1 MQFHFTSHPRLPEEI
16 RGRAGRRGRD
26 GPTDLGTSRPQ
37 GDPAA
42 NRACPHWKLCAAS
55 SRARQLYGELP
66 PQVRRFPGVP
76 RAVFNR
82 LAPHDPRW
90 ADLSGAVPFSHVSGS
105 SAYPPLKGLGRSIRA
120 READARPPYPCDPR
134 LAGRDHAAWAAVRG
148 LRIRITATA
157 PTGRMSPN
165 RSRKTRQRISAAAL
179 RPSPRFERPR
189 ARHRVGRG
197 DWGYSP

>member
-1 MQFHFTSHPRLPEEI
+1 MDPRTLAP
-16 RGRAGRRGRD
+16 RGTKATRPRT
-26 GPTDLGTSRPQ
+26 GPARLK
-37 GDPAA
+37 
-42 NRACPHWKLCAAS
+42 AC

-66 PQVRRFPGVP
+66 PQVRRLPGVP

-165 RSRKTRQRISAAAL
+165 RSRRLGSASPL
-179 RPSPRFERPR
+179 PPSGRPRTQDASRERP
-189 ARHRVGRG
+189 RVGRG
-197 DWGYSP
+197 DMTIIR

>member
-1 MQFHFTSHPRLPEEI
+1 MQFHLTSQQRLRERI

-26 GPTDLGTSRPQ
+26 RPTDLGTSRHQ

-42 NRACPHWKLCAAS
+42 NRACPTESLQPGPATLRRVATAS
-55 SRARQLYGELP
+55 PPFPRRPAR
-66 PQVRRFPGVP
+66 GVL
-76 RAVFNR
+76 R

-134 LAGRDHAAWAAVRG
+134 LAGRDPAAWAAVRG
-148 LRIRITATA
+148 LANPHHGHR
-157 PTGRMSPN
+157 PN
-165 RSRKTRQRISAAAL
+165 RPDVSAPVPEASAAHLHCRLPAVPAL
-179 RPSPRFERPR
+179 KTPLESALGWDE
-189 ARHRVGRG
+189 VI
-197 DWGYSP
+197 